1 MMPVIPPPI
10 LPDAA
15 SITDDKDALY
25 GMLISWYMSGYHTGY
40 YQVSVISVHF
50 VLTLVIRLLFVT
62 VEVMFVSVDTCS
74 SVAIEKRNTMIDCSG

>member
-40 YQVSVISVHF
+40 YQVSVTSVH
-50 VLTLVIRLLFVT
+50 LVSTSHQAGICGCVCLYHWFISCHQRMQV
-62 VEVMFVSVDTCS
+62 
-74 SVAIEKRNTMIDCSG
+74 